1 MKRLS
6 VFLLVFVSL
15 AASTALAQ
23 RAFQLRIG
31 VPGPSLGF
39 GIEADIQRSLVANI
53 YGDLLF
59 RGPSFLLG
67 GEVLFKPDLGE
78 FDRDLRGISPY
89 IGGGLGVQ
97 FPSAISF
104 ALTIDAGIEFALD
117 RSTGL
122 FIGGQGI
129 FPFDSS
135 PSSRLLFGA
144 SFR

>member
-6 VFLLVFVSL
+6 IVLVLLAL
-15 AASTALAQ
+15 CAASSAFAQ

-39 GIEADIQRSLVANI
+39 GVEADLQRNLVANI
-53 YGDLLF
+53 YGDLVF
-59 RGPSFLLG
+59 RGPSFILG
-67 GEVLFKPDLGE
+67 GEVLFKPDLGQ

-89 IGGGLGVQ
+89 FGGGLGVE
-97 FPSAISF
+97 FPSTVSF
-104 ALTIDAGIEFALD
+104 ALTLDAGVEFALD

-135 PSSRLLFGA
+135 PRSRLLFGA

>member
-1 MKRLS
+1 MKRLPI
-6 VFLLVFVSL
+6 LLVL
-15 AASTALAQ
+15 LALCAASSALAQ
-23 RAFQLRIG
+23 RSFQLRIG
-31 VPGPSLGF
+31 IPGPTLGF
-39 GIEADIQRSLVANI
+39 GIEADLQRNLVANI
-53 YGDLLF
+53 YGDLVF
-59 RGPSFLLG
+59 RGPSFILG

-97 FPSAISF
+97 FPSSISF
-104 ALTIDAGIEFALD
+104 ALTLDAGVEFALD
-117 RSTGL
+117 RNTGL

-135 PSSRLLFGA
+135 PRSRLLFGA